1 MVIPY
6 EIYVYSSVSV
16 IYYFEVYAVYKEN
29 YCNKGEMNLGG
40 KVGSRG
46 YLYQAFAS
54 IFQALCQD
62 NWDKIYVEYN
72 SANDKVDIALERN
85 GNVVKSIQVKSSVN
99 SFDRSAIIEWTN
111 DLIKDDI
118 GATECEVFLIRQLGK
133 SAIEFKNAIDVL
145 QENNNDKTKLGKKHL
160 DALSAFDTSIISN
173 KILGIINYPFDLNI
187 LTDLLIASLLKYLST
202 KGFALMYNQFEL
214 ISKAIGADN
223 FLSSLGNNGIE
234 KSIFDSQI
242 EEYVLMLKNRCFGF
256 KAIGVVSFER
266 GTEYLSEATETI
278 LSFKEKFDGRKLKP
292 EYDWDRDV
300 YQELDT
306 FLKKNTDVNYNY
318 QLMLEAPLSIAFATG
333 RILDPKSRISAFP
346 SNPDPLHKSEIW
358 SIEDSY
364 DATFI
369 DFDVR
374 DERIDINESDT
385 CLIISITRNIEDNVK
400 EYISDSELK
409 IGRMITLTIGGK
421 GPSFDS
427 IQNAAHAINLVQ
439 QVVSSLAKRSTVER
453 KATVHIFVS
462 APNAF
467 MFLLGQRSRGFG
479 NCVLYEFDL
488 EAKDT
493 GTYSPSFQNLP

>member
-1 MVIPY
+1 M
-6 EIYVYSSVSV
+6 
-16 IYYFEVYAVYKEN
+16 
-29 YCNKGEMNLGG
+29 GG
-40 KVGSRG
+40 KDGSRG
-46 YLYQAFAS
+46 YLYQTFAS
-54 IFQALCQD
+54 IFQALCLD

-72 SANDKVDIALERN
+72 SENDKVDIALERN
-85 GNVVKSIQVKSSVN
+85 GNAVKSIQVKSSVN

-118 GATECEVFLIRQLGK
+118 GATECELFLIGQLAP
-133 SAIEFKNAIDVL
+133 SAIKFKNAIVVL
-145 QENNNDKTKLGKKHL
+145 QENNNDKTKLGNEYLK
-160 DALSAFDTSIISN
+160 ALSNFDISIIKG
-173 KILGIINYPFDLNI
+173 KILRIMNYPFDLSI
-187 LTDLLIASLLKYLST
+187 LTDLLIASLLKYLSI
-202 KGFALMYNQFEL
+202 KGFALMYDQLEL
-214 ISKAIGADN
+214 IAKAIVTDN
-223 FLSSLGNNGIE
+223 FLSSISNTGIE
-234 KSIFDSQI
+234 KSIFDSRI

-256 KAIGVVSFER
+256 KTIGIVSFER
-266 GTEYLSEATETI
+266 GAEYLSEATEII

-292 EYDWDRDV
+292 EYDWDRDI

-306 FLKKNTDVNYNY
+306 FLKKNTDVNYKY

-358 SIEDSY
+358 NIEDSY

-385 CLIISITRNIEDNVK
+385 CLIVSITRNIEDNVN
-400 EYISDSELK
+400 EYISDSGLK

-427 IQNAAHAINLVQ
+427 IQNAAHAKNLVQ
-439 QVVSSLAKRSTVER
+439 QVVESLAKRSTVER
-453 KATVHIFVS
+453 RATVHIFVS

-488 EAKDT
+488 EAIDT
-493 GTYSPSFQNLP
+493 GTYSPSFKKLP

>member
-1 MVIPY
+1 M
-6 EIYVYSSVSV
+6 
-16 IYYFEVYAVYKEN
+16 
-29 YCNKGEMNLGG
+29 GG
-40 KVGSRG
+40 KDGSRG
-46 YLYQAFAS
+46 YLYQTFAS
-54 IFQALCQD
+54 IFQALCLD

-72 SANDKVDIALERN
+72 SENDKVDIALERN
-85 GNVVKSIQVKSSVN
+85 GNTVKSIQVKSSVN

-118 GATECEVFLIRQLGK
+118 GDTECELFLIGQLAP
-133 SAIEFKNAIDVL
+133 SAIKFKNAIVVL
-145 QENNNDKTKLGKKHL
+145 QENNNDKTKLGNEHL
-160 DALSAFDTSIISN
+160 KALSNFDISIIKG
-173 KILGIINYPFDLNI
+173 KILRIMNYPFDLSI
-187 LTDLLIASLLKYLST
+187 LTDLLIASLLKYLSI
-202 KGFALMYNQFEL
+202 KGFALMYDQLEL
-214 ISKAIGADN
+214 IAKAIVTDN
-223 FLSSLGNNGIE
+223 FLSSISNTGIE
-234 KSIFDSQI
+234 KSIFDSRI

-256 KAIGVVSFER
+256 KTIGIVSFER
-266 GTEYLSEATETI
+266 GTEYLSEATEII

-292 EYDWDRDV
+292 EYDWDRDI

-306 FLKKNTDVNYNY
+306 FLKKNTDVNYKY

-358 SIEDSY
+358 NIEDSY

-385 CLIISITRNIEDNVK
+385 CLIVSITRNIEDNVN
-400 EYISDSELK
+400 EYISDSGLK

-427 IQNAAHAINLVQ
+427 IQNAAHAKSLVQ
-439 QVVSSLAKRSTVER
+439 QVVESLAKRSTVER
-453 KATVHIFVS
+453 RATVHIFVS

-493 GTYSPSFQNLP
+493 GTYSPSFKKLP

>member
-1 MVIPY
+1 M
-6 EIYVYSSVSV
+6 
-16 IYYFEVYAVYKEN
+16 
-29 YCNKGEMNLGG
+29 GG
-40 KVGSRG
+40 KDGSRG
-46 YLYQAFAS
+46 YLYQTFAS
-54 IFQALCQD
+54 IFQALCLD

-72 SANDKVDIALERN
+72 SENDKVDIALERN
-85 GNVVKSIQVKSSVN
+85 GNAVKSIQVKSSVN

-118 GATECEVFLIRQLGK
+118 GATECELFLIGQLAP
-133 SAIEFKNAIDVL
+133 SAIKFKNAIVVL
-145 QENNNDKTKLGKKHL
+145 QENNNDKTKLGNEYLK
-160 DALSAFDTSIISN
+160 ALSNFDIFIIKG
-173 KILGIINYPFDLNI
+173 KILRIMNYPFDLSI
-187 LTDLLIASLLKYLST
+187 LTDLLIASLLKYLSI
-202 KGFALMYNQFEL
+202 KGFALMYDQLEL
-214 ISKAIGADN
+214 IAKAIVTDN
-223 FLSSLGNNGIE
+223 FLSSISNTGIE
-234 KSIFDSQI
+234 KSIFDSRI

-256 KAIGVVSFER
+256 KTIGIVSFER
-266 GTEYLSEATETI
+266 GAEYLSEATEII

-292 EYDWDRDV
+292 EYDWDRDI

-306 FLKKNTDVNYNY
+306 FLKKNTDVNYKY

-358 SIEDSY
+358 NIEDSY

-385 CLIISITRNIEDNVK
+385 CLIVSITRNIEDNVN
-400 EYISDSELK
+400 EYISDSGLK

-427 IQNAAHAINLVQ
+427 IQNAAHAKNLVQ
-439 QVVSSLAKRSTVER
+439 QVVESLAKRSTVER
-453 KATVHIFVS
+453 RATVHIFVS

-493 GTYSPSFQNLP
+493 GTDSPSFKKLP

>member
-1 MVIPY
+1 M
-6 EIYVYSSVSV
+6 S
-16 IYYFEVYAVYKEN
+16 
-29 YCNKGEMNLGG
+29 LGG
-40 KVGSRG
+40 KDGSRG
-46 YLYQAFAS
+46 YLYQTFAS
-54 IFQALCQD
+54 IFEALCQD
-62 NWDKIYVEYN
+62 NWDKIYVEYT
-72 SANDKVDIALERN
+72 SENDKVDIALELD
-85 GNVVKSIQVKSSVN
+85 GNVFKTTQVKSNIN
-99 SFDRSAIIEWTN
+99 SFNKSSIIDWAKE
-111 DLIKDDI
+111 LIKDDV
-118 GATECEVFLIRQLGK
+118 GATECELFLIGQLTP
-133 SAIEFKNAIDVL
+133 SAIKFKNAIDAL
-145 QENNNDKTKLGKKHL
+145 QGNNNDKTKLGKEHSN
-160 DALSAFDTSIISN
+160 ALLSFDTSIIN
-173 KILGIINYPFDLNI
+173 GKTLRITNYPFDLKI
-187 LTDLLIASLLKYLST
+187 LTNLLNVSLLKYLST
-202 KGFALMYNQFEL
+202 KGFALMYNQLEL
-214 ISKAIGADN
+214 ISKAIVADN

-306 FLKKNTDVNYNY
+306 FLKENTDVNYNY

-358 SIEDSY
+358 SIEDSC
-364 DATFI
+364 DDTFT

-385 CLIISITRNIEDNVK
+385 CLIISITRNIKDNVN
-400 EYISDSELK
+400 EYISDSGLK
-409 IGRMITLTIGGK
+409 IGRMITLTIGRK

-453 KATVHIFVS
+453 KANVHIFVS